1 MSADEPAR
9 RPAREPNALFRR
21 VDELARQHQEA
32 AQDEVPLLTEIADPS
47 APPPGAAPA
56 VDEETLAADLE
67 RALVARLAPEL
78 DRRLAVLRADL
89 EKDLRRAVRDAVAH
103 ALAARRA
110 EPPKD

>member
-1 MSADEPAR
+1 MSGDESPA

-21 VDELARQHQEA
+21 VDELARQNQEA
-32 AQDEVPLLTEIADPS
+32 AQEEVPLLTEIADPS
-47 APPPGAAPA
+47 APAPGAAA
-56 VDEETLAADLE
+56 LDEEALAADLE

-78 DRRLAVLRADL
+78 DRRLTVLRADL
-89 EKDLRRAVRDAVAH
+89 EKELRRAVRDAVAH

>member
-1 MSADEPAR
+1 MSAEEPAR

-21 VDELARQHQEA
+21 VDELARQNQEA
-32 AQDEVPLLTEIADPS
+32 AQEEVPLLTEIADPA
-47 APPPGAAPA
+47 APVPGAAA
-56 VDEETLAADLE
+56 AIDEESLAADLE

-78 DRRLAVLRADL
+78 DRRLTALRSDL
-89 EKDLRRAVRDAVAH
+89 EKERRRAVRDAVAH

>member
-1 MSADEPAR
+1 MSDEEAPA

-21 VDELARQHQEA
+21 VDELARQSQAA
-32 AQDEVPLLTEIADPS
+32 AQEEVPLLTEIADPA
-47 APPPGAAPA
+47 APVPGAAI
-56 VDEETLAADLE
+56 DEESLAADLE

-78 DRRLAVLRADL
+78 DRRLTALRSDL
-89 EKDLRRAVRDAVAH
+89 EKELRRAVRDAVAH

>member
-1 MSADEPAR
+1 MSSDEAPA

-21 VDELARQHQEA
+21 VDELTRQSQEA
-32 AQDEVPLLTEIADPS
+32 AQEEVPLLTEIADPA
-47 APPPGAAPA
+47 APAPGAAEA
-56 VDEETLAADLE
+56 LDEEALAADLE

-78 DRRLAVLRADL
+78 DRRLTVLRADL
-89 EKDLRRAVRDAVAH
+89 EKELRRAVRDAVVH